1 MCIINYTDVYN
12 ELYKRVEPIIPT
24 YITHDPAVLTERTD
38 AMKSETDILSLNLQG
53 YL

>member
-24 YITHDPAVLTERTD
+24 CITHDPAVLMGRTD
-38 AMKSETDILSLNLQG
+38 TRMWETDILSLNLQG

>member
-12 ELYKRVEPIIPT
+12 ELYKRVERIIPT
-24 YITHDPAVLTERTD
+24 CITHDPAVLMGHTD
-38 AMKSETDILSLNLQG
+38 TRMWETDILSLNLQG

>member
-24 YITHDPAVLTERTD
+24 CITLDPAVLTERTD
-38 AMKSETDILSLNLQG
+38 TMKSETDILSLNL
-53 YL
+53 